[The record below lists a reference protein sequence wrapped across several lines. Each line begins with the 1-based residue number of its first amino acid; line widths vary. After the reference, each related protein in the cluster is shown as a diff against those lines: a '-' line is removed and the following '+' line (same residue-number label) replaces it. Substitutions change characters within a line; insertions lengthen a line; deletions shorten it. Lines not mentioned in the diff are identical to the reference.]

1 MLMLSLGTPYVVR
14 PSDMVDAMGHEQWEE
29 WQAFDQ
35 IYPVAHTQRMIGLIS
50 QMAAQYLHKATD
62 TESIT
67 MPWTIQDAP
76 ETAADRDA
84 ATAAVMSAAP
94 SALRGG
100 VTTSTAEEYIL

>member
-1 MLMLSLGTPYVVR
+1 MLLLSLGTPYVVN
-14 PSDMVDAMGHEQWEE
+14 PSAMVDAMGHEQWEE

-35 IYPVAHTQRMIGLIS
+35 IYPVAHTQRMIGLIA
-50 QMAAQYLHKATD
+50 QMLATHKD
-62 TESIT
+62 SDISDVT
-67 MPWTIQDAP
+67 MPWNRQDAP

-94 SALRGG
+94 SALSQG